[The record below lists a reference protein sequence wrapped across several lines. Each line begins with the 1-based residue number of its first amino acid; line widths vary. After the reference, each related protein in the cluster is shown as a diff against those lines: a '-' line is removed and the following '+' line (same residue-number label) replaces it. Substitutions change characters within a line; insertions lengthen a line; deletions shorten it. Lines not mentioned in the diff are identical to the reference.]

1 MQVGAFDDIMID
13 DTTSKFGRGTTYN
26 SNTYVAHRGW
36 RWVGVHAAATFLAVR
51 TFFLFCYLVLSRAR
65 DFILGRFCFAPLF
78 AALFHPLNFC
88 ICMACPLCIHT
99 PSTITVLGVGT
110 LWCFYFRRKRCITRA
125 DNHPIIYNTSAFL
138 SLVVVMYLFFC
149 IPSFPTL

>member
-36 RWVGVHAAATFLAVR
+36 QWVGVHAAATFLAVR

-65 DFILGRFCFAPLF
+65 DFILGRFCFVPLF

-99 PSTITVLGVGT
+99 P
-110 LWCFYFRRKRCITRA
+110 F
-125 DNHPIIYNTSAFL
+125 NHYGSWGWHFLVFLFSAKAMHYTSRQSSYYLQHICLFEL
-138 SLVVVMYLFFC
+138 SGGDVSIFC